1 MLPFV
6 FAVLVIPSVLFL
18 PIVLSGYFYVSL
30 SVNSVVVSLA
40 V

>member
-6 FAVLVIPSVLFL
+6 FVVVAISSVHVLI
-18 PIVLSGYFYVSL
+18 GYFYVSL
-30 SVNSVVVSLA
+30 SFVVVLT

>member
-6 FAVLVIPSVLFL
+6 FAVVVIPSVD
-18 PIVLSGYFYVSL
+18 VLIGYFYVSL
-30 SVNSVVVSLA
+30 SFVVVLT

>member
-6 FAVLVIPSVLFL
+6 FAVVVIPSVY
-18 PIVLSGYFYVSL
+18 VLIGYFYVSL
-30 SVNSVVVSLA
+30 SFVVVLT